1 MLIEFAI
8 VLPILLLLIF
18 GIFYFSL
25 FMNYSN
31 DETHLASEAARFAAV
46 NSNPGSGSGQ
56 SLQQYV
62 LSQAPGGLT
71 STNGDVTSPAK
82 LYLYFPTG
90 SSGSAGDAL
99 RACVTATVQFLPLFG
114 LASQKITQTATMR
127 LEQNANWS
135 PDTPPAQCPMS

>member
-1 MLIEFAI
+1 MLIEFAV
-8 VLPILLLLIF
+8 VLPILLLLVF

-46 NSNPGSGSGQ
+46 NSNPGGSSQ
-56 SLQQYV
+56 SLQAYV

-71 STNGDVTSPAK
+71 STNGDVISPAK
-82 LYLYFPTG
+82 VYLYFPAG
-90 SSGSAGDAL
+90 SSGDAGDAL
-99 RACVTATVQFLPLFG
+99 RACVTAKVQFLPLFSLG
-114 LASQKITQTATMR
+114 SQTITQTATMR

-135 PDTPPAQCPMS
+135 PDTPPAQCPTS